1 MFEWTKKPYRQAPK
15 NRDKSITENSK
26 VSDDTI
32 LASNTGCIYT
42 DCSVQT
48 EDTNVTV
55 ADGTTQTVTYTTS
68 DVSIQHS
75 PDLEDHFTQTY
86 VSVNHTGTMT
96 EIDVMDS
103 SPFRIQQIKDDNEAI
118 KFYTGFIS
126 FSYFM
131 ACFNF
136 LGSAVTTL
144 CYNNSKNGNTQ
155 AAVGRPHSLSPLNEF
170 FLTMCRLR
178 LGLKEVDLSYRFQV
192 AQSTVSRICNTWIA
206 FLFYK
211 FKEIPLWP
219 TRDTVDHHMPTS
231 FRSMYP
237 KTRCII
243 DATELFIPDFLRIR
257 LGCRLATSIA

>member
-1 MFEWTKKPYRQAPK
+1 MPHHCIVPCCTNRSGKSRQPGSKVSFYQLPLKNPKLLKQWLIKIRRENTPLTIHSRVCSVHFKGGKKTAQNNVPELFEWTKKPYRQAPK

-86 VSVNHTGTMT
+86 VSVNHIGTMT

-118 KFYTGFIS
+118 KFYTRFIS

-136 LGSAVTTL
+136 
-144 CYNNSKNGNTQ
+144 
-155 AAVGRPHSLSPLNEF
+155 
-170 FLTMCRLR
+170 
-178 LGLKEVDLSYRFQV
+178 
-192 AQSTVSRICNTWIA
+192 
-206 FLFYK
+206 
-211 FKEIPLWP
+211 
-219 TRDTVDHHMPTS
+219 
-231 FRSMYP
+231 
-237 KTRCII
+237 
-243 DATELFIPDFLRIR
+243 
-257 LGCRLATSIA
+257 